1 VGAQASSAN
10 IVTEQPVEPED
21 TVTIEV
27 DSSQVTDGNDLYVG
41 FDDDGDDII
50 QKDEIVDVVSSTAG
64 ETQSIEFTPSDAAE
78 VDITTAVT
86 ETVAVFE
93 DTDTDVSDG
102 DTESADFPQ
111 DPDSVEASA
120 ELEITPTADG
130 ELVVNDDE
138 SAEYTTI
145 SDAVSAADSGDT
157 ITVKSGDYG
166 EVTID
171 VEGLTLEGP
180 NAGLAGDSD
189 QRGSEASFQT
199 GGSIDADDVTI
210 DGFELVPGPV
220 AGSGE
225 SRTEIFGA
233 NTEIV
238 NSDVNVPDGDASFR
252 LRDGADNTVFTQ
264 NRFAGGDGEG
274 GNFVINARQDF
285 TQLIDGVEITDNTFE
300 DSTGT
305 GTTVIQAAGFTNAD
319 ISGNSFD
326 NIGED
331 AVRLAGDVSGTE
343 VTNNEFSNYAQ
354 NSGFAAGAIVAND
367 ASGDNVDVSG
377 NQFNDAGGD
386 ERYIAAYSRNDP
398 VALDLGTIA
407 SNNNFDTAVV
417 AGDTFIVPDAGQ
429 DEVVNINTG
438 ERFDSDT
445 AIQDAVDNANSD
457 NTLRVGSGTYEESV
471 TISGTDNLTL
481 QGSDDAN
488 GNSPVIVGDGNTM
501 GSQPHAAIEIDGNGP
516 TQNTTIEGFTIRN
529 PDGHYG
535 VYAGTGGS
543 NSDVDGFILRNNVI
557 EDVATNLDSHNPL
570 AGTVSGLY
578 VRAQYDSISVTD
590 NVIRNVDT
598 EGDQSQNAVGLSFS
612 SFIGDEAFE
621 DAGNLDSRSGTDTTS
636 ETAENTVVIN
646 NTVTNI
652 TGAADS
658 RTKGISASGEFDGV
672 TIENNTISDINET
685 GNSGNAF
692 GISLTE
698 NPGGTGTDIDGDG
711 TNERIGPRNF
721 AVKNNDINSISS
733 GDEGLLFVGGYE
745 ELGPNHIVEDN
756 NFIDT
761 GAGVARFADNQEGF
775 NPGDEDTLDATSNW
789 WGDASGPSGA
799 RSGSG
804 ATVSENVDFEPWLDA
819 AAPDGEAV
827 SRQGLAV
834 EIADPAIGTDETTE
848 ITSVEEVLSNG
859 QTRRDLTDE
868 ATFESADSDIASVDS
883 EGTITAESPGSTT
896 ITASADGLTGE
907 VDVRV
912 GLVEAIEVT
921 VEDDRIPVDGSTG
934 FTVEATFTD
943 GSVSEVTDNGDIAFG
958 FTTGEDRATLDTDA
972 NTVTGDTQGTV
983 TLEATLQGET
993 DTAELDVFR
1002 EETETVQNNRVEFN
1016 EVESTRSIDFDED
1029 VDGDVSVSEGTQ
1041 PPEDSPDPPAD
1052 VDPIVAPDYE
1062 VPDDATDTS
1071 ARIELEISAE
1081 RLAEVG
1087 LDGLD
1092 ADALEDRLRALREA
1106 DNGYDVVTIV
1116 DVAVADDGTATVT
1129 IRTPGFSTFILGG
1142 TSPSTGSSGGGG
1154 GGGGGGGVTA
1164 GSTGAS
1170 VTSGQATTVRDSRP
1184 TESGT
1189 TVTFSQTALT
1199 AITFE
1204 SGDVRGT
1211 AGVDQL
1217 DRVPSSGPPFNP
1229 NRPVAA
1235 VLEIEVPDEQADR
1248 PATLEIELTT
1258 GEFDDAGF
1266 APEDATVLRALD
1278 EEYESLDTEAEID
1291 GDTVTITTETPG
1303 FSTFVVTESTD
1314 DAGTETPEPERT
1326 PDADDSEPTT
1336 ETPDTDRTPEPA
1348 TETPE
1353 PESLPGFGPV
1363 VALAALLGAALLAA
1377 RRHDEG

>member
-1 VGAQASSAN
+1 
-10 IVTEQPVEPED
+10 
-21 TVTIEV
+21 
-27 DSSQVTDGNDLYVG
+27 
-41 FDDDGDDII
+41 
-50 QKDEIVDVVSSTAG
+50 
-64 ETQSIEFTPSDAAE
+64 
-78 VDITTAVT
+78 
-86 ETVAVFE
+86 
-93 DTDTDVSDG
+93 
-102 DTESADFPQ
+102 
-111 DPDSVEASA
+111 
-120 ELEITPTADG
+120 
-130 ELVVNDDE
+130 
-138 SAEYTTI
+138 
-145 SDAVSAADSGDT
+145 
-157 ITVKSGDYG
+157 
-166 EVTID
+166 
-171 VEGLTLEGP
+171 
-180 NAGLAGDSD
+180 
-189 QRGSEASFQT
+189 
-199 GGSIDADDVTI
+199 
-210 DGFELVPGPV
+210 
-220 AGSGE
+220 
-225 SRTEIFGA
+225 
-233 NTEIV
+233 
-238 NSDVNVPDGDASFR
+238 
-252 LRDGADNTVFTQ
+252 
-264 NRFAGGDGEG
+264 
-274 GNFVINARQDF
+274 
-285 TQLIDGVEITDNTFE
+285 
-300 DSTGT
+300 
-305 GTTVIQAAGFTNAD
+305 
-319 ISGNSFD
+319 
-326 NIGED
+326 
-331 AVRLAGDVSGTE
+331 
-343 VTNNEFSNYAQ
+343 
-354 NSGFAAGAIVAND
+354 
-367 ASGDNVDVSG
+367 
-377 NQFNDAGGD
+377 
-386 ERYIAAYSRNDP
+386 
-398 VALDLGTIA
+398 
-407 SNNNFDTAVV
+407 
-417 AGDTFIVPDAGQ
+417 
-429 DEVVNINTG
+429 VNINTG

-471 TISGTDNLTL
+471 SIDTNIILTSTD
-481 QGSDDAN
+481 G
-488 GNSPVIVGDGNTM
+488 
-501 GSQPHAAIEIDGNGP
+501 AAA
-516 TQNTTIEGFTIRN
+516 TTIDATGSGDAVDITAQEVTVSGFSLVT
-529 PDGHYG
+529 DSTG
-535 VYAGTGGS
+535 VDINADADAGTG
-543 NSDVDGFILRNNVI
+543 I
-557 EDVATNLDSHNPL
+557 VATQNNIAGVTDGIDATDGS
-570 AGTVSGLY
+570 GTV
-578 VRAQYDSISVTD
+578 
-590 NVIRNVDT
+590 
-598 EGDQSQNAVGLSFS
+598 
-612 SFIGDEAFE
+612 
-621 DAGNLDSRSGTDTTS
+621 
-636 ETAENTVVIN
+636 
-646 NTVTNI
+646 
-652 TGAADS
+652 
-658 RTKGISASGEFDGV
+658 
-672 TIENNTISDINET
+672 
-685 GNSGNAF
+685 
-692 GISLTE
+692 
-698 NPGGTGTDIDGDG
+698 
-711 TNERIGPRNF
+711 
-721 AVKNNDINSISS
+721 
-733 GDEGLLFVGGYE
+733 
-745 ELGPNHIVEDN
+745 
-756 NFIDT
+756 
-761 GAGVARFADNQEGF
+761 
-775 NPGDEDTLDATSNW
+775 DATSNW

-868 ATFESADSDIASVDS
+868 ATFESADSDIASVD
-883 EGTITAESPGSTT
+883 EEDGTITAESPGSTT

-958 FTTGEDRATLDTDA
+958 FTTGENRATLDTDA

-1116 DVAVADDGTATVT
+1116 DVSVADDGTATVT